1 MKIHNIRFGFACNS
15 SSTHSF
21 IMFPGGHKLEDTGNV
36 ISDDSNNYEDHY
48 GANPFV
54 LASRQA
60 KLGYIGV
67 LLQEAVNRDKVP
79 DYIWDYYVKDWLEG
93 VAINRDGENDDMRGI
108 RLPRCFGSDLP
119 NKEFFEECKKLIL
132 DERVA
137 ILSSA
142 EEEII
147 EAGESMPL
155 LDKLTDESCEI
166 ARQDPVYG
174 YWTLF
179 DRSHGFKLRFSF
191 NDVIEIKCASL
202 PELVDL
208 KITDYC
214 QKQCGYCYQ
223 KSGRCGEHAN
233 YFVIEEL
240 IKALAK
246 LQVFEIAL
254 GGGEPT
260 THPKFLDVLK
270 KCKEYRIVPNF
281 TTRNYDW
288 FRDSK
293 NVEVFDQCCGR
304 VAFSAE
310 RPYDIAEVATI
321 RDYFH
326 FYSHRVCAQVIDK
339 VSDIIE
345 LAKAAKKYGVD
356 LTLLGFKE
364 TGRGEEYKFSKHQIE
379 RFAGFDAIREICG
392 HRLDTRFYG
401 AACGG
406 ISVDTKYLA
415 DHLGEIQK
423 SGIEPRLY
431 TTQEGVFSMYI
442 DAVQRKMGP
451 SSYCSAA
458 EQVAL
463 DVDCAN
469 ETSVPS
475 LANQIQTFFQACSS
489 KLAGMNLTDSTKRK
503 A

>member
-1 MKIHNIRFGFACNS
+1 
-15 SSTHSF
+15 
-21 IMFPGGHKLEDTGNV
+21 MFPSGHKLEDVGDV
-36 ISDDSNNYEDHY
+36 VSDGSNNYEDNF
-48 GANPFV
+48 GENPFV

-67 LLQEAVNRDKVP
+67 LLQEAVNRNKVP
-79 DYIWDYYVKDWLEG
+79 DYIWDYYGKDWLEG
-93 VAINRDGENDDMRGI
+93 VAINRGGNNDDMRGI

-155 LDKLTDESCEI
+155 LDKLAGDACQI

-174 YWTLF
+174 YWILF
-179 DRSHGFKLRFSF
+179 DQDCGAKLRFSF
-191 NDVIEIKCASL
+191 QDDIEIKSASL
-202 PELVDL
+202 PELVDV

-214 QKQCGYCYQ
+214 QRRCDYCYQ
-223 KSGRCGEHAN
+223 KSGYNGEHAS
-233 YFVIEEL
+233 YYWITEL
-240 IKALAK
+240 IEALAK

-260 THPKFLDVLK
+260 AHPQFLDILE
-270 KCKEYRIVPNF
+270 KCKEHRIVPNF
-281 TTRNYDW
+281 TTRNEDW
-288 FRDSK
+288 FRDPK
-293 NVEVFDQCCGR
+293 NVEVFKQCCGR

-310 RPYDIAEVATI
+310 GFYDVEEAATI
-321 RDYFH
+321 RNYLRLGNKV
-326 FYSHRVCAQVIDK
+326 SVQVVDK
-339 VSDIIE
+339 VSDVISSI
-345 LAKAAKKYGVD
+345 KAAKKYRMD

-364 TGRGEEYKFSKHQIE
+364 TGRGKDYKFSKYQTGQ
-379 RFAGFDAIREICG
+379 FASFNAIRKLYAHGLES
-392 HRLDTRFYG
+392 RFYG
-401 AACGG
+401 GL
-406 ISVDTKYLA
+406 SVDTKYLA
-415 DHLGEIQK
+415 DHLEEIQK
-423 SGIEPRLY
+423 SGVDPRLY

-463 DVDCAN
+463 DVDDAN

-475 LANQIQTFFQACSS
+475 LANQIQAFFQACSS

-503 A
+503 T